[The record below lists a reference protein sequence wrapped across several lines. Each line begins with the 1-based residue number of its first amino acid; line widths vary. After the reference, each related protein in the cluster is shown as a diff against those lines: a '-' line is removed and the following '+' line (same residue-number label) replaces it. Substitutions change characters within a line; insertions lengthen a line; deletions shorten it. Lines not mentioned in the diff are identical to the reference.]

1 MRFSLHRA
9 RSVEDALALAAE
21 LDSRWRYVAGGTDLV
36 VQMRRGARAI
46 DDLIDLS
53 AIAPLRGIAATDG
66 RYRLGALCTHKDV
79 ERDAALREDFP
90 ALHAAARLVGG
101 HQIRNVGTIGGN
113 LGNASPAADVAV
125 ALLALD
131 ARICVQGPRGVR
143 AIAIDDFFVGPGKTA
158 LAPAEL
164 IESIDLD
171 CPAAGETSR
180 FLKVGRRQ
188 AMEIAVASVAVGLR
202 LRADG
207 TCERARIALGAVG

>member
-1 MRFSLHRA
+1 
-9 RSVEDALALAAE
+9 
-21 LDSRWRYVAGGTDLV
+21 
-36 VQMRRGARAI
+36 
-46 DDLIDLS
+46 
-53 AIAPLRGIAATDG
+53 
-66 RYRLGALCTHKDV
+66 
-79 ERDAALREDFP
+79 EDFP

-143 AIAIDDFFVGPGKTA
+143 AIAIDDFFFGPGKTA

-207 TCERARIALGAVG
+207 TCERARIALGAVGPRPLRARAAERMLEGRPLDADAIACAAAGAGAACSPRSDVRASADYRRKVVEEGVHRLLSGWTEGTPCRT